1 MFYNRLSR
9 WRRCFFVFRV
19 STLSAKGERKT
30 MPVRCDFPLAVTRGR
45 S

>member
-9 WRRCFFVFRV
+9 WRRCFLAFGV

-30 MPVRCDFPLAVTRGR
+30 IPVQSDSSLTVTRGR

>member
-9 WRRCFFVFRV
+9 WGRCFFVFRV

-30 MPVRCDFPLAVTRGR
+30 MPVQGDSSLTVTRGG